1 MFTPLHNLRL
11 IGLLSLL
18 LLALLSAAATS
29 LGEASSGTRPPAQ
42 TPNPFPFPSG
52 RDVTPGKTA
61 IQRMEKLREEAA
73 LIGRY
78 RGDGRGGYTG
88 GCASDG
94 EKARMRAKLDEA
106 LDILQRER
114 PVGVDPR
121 AGDIIRSQLRYSL
134 GLPACAGVGAVEG
147 IFSDSLVF
155 GIVFAAGVTAVALA
169 AARWQQARAAVAT
182 TQPPAQR
189 PTPAPRRQFDVESS
203 AIQTEPRSK
212 APRRQPRGPIFG
224 PKART
229 RPGAPARASSP
240 PGPRYEPAPLPP
252 MRHEIPPSPIA
263 PAGEPIGGVGITNP
277 LSPRPVVRN
286 PRVWIDGGIVQM
298 AWDPPLYDAAKE
310 RLVGYEISRQQPM
323 PDTTGYPRVTLD
335 VLPPDDRAWQ
345 GQHLEGSGFYHVSPL
360 YEDVVTHQIVYG
372 EPTPVWYR

>member
-189 PTPAPRRQFDVESS
+189 PTPAPRRQLTSKVVPSRRSRGRRLRGDSHAGRSS
-203 AIQTEPRSK
+203 V
-212 APRRQPRGPIFG
+212 RRRVR
-224 PKART
+224 ARAL
-229 RPGAPARASSP
+229 RPAHPAR
-240 PGPRYEPAPLPP
+240 PA
-252 MRHEIPPSPIA
+252 R
-263 PAGEPIGGVGITNP
+263 GT
-277 LSPRPVVRN
+277 SPRPCRPCGTRSR
-286 PRVWIDGGIVQM
+286 PRPS
-298 AWDPPLYDAAKE
+298 PP
-310 RLVGYEISRQQPM
+310 P
-323 PDTTGYPRVTLD
+323 
-335 VLPPDDRAWQ
+335 
-345 GQHLEGSGFYHVSPL
+345 VSP
-360 YEDVVTHQIVYG
+360 
-372 EPTPVWYR
+372 